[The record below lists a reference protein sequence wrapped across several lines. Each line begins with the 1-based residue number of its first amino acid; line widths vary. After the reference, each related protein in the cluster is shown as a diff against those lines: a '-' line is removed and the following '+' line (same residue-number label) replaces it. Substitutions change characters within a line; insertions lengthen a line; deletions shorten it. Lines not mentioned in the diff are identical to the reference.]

1 MFKLLLG
8 IALGVAGTMY
18 YSDSVRLKVKDTNR
32 EIRDLLYNKIEFKR
46 EVYKEIQR
54 MQATG
59 ELDDILYHR
68 IPLYRNRQDIAI
80 QDERNDL

>member
-8 IALGVAGTMY
+8 IAIGVIGTMY
-18 YSDSVRLKVKDTNR
+18 YSEGVRRKVIETNA
-32 EIRDLLYNKIEFKR
+32 EIRELIANKVEFKR

-59 ELDDILYHR
+59 ELDDVLYHR
-68 IPLYRNRQDIAI
+68 LPSYSRQMMKI
-80 QDERNDL
+80 QDERSL